1 MYEPRNMEADAKFIE
16 AGGLKNWGCFAV
28 LLAILVLV
36 LLFVVAHAL
45 LMNLI
50 GEPAAWWGSLIFLMG
65 VTTGAIY
72 LWSRRRRRQRS
83 AQEQIWQ
90 QAMGNGSPEKK
101 SSQEFTKE

>member
-1 MYEPRNMEADAKFIE
+1 MYEPRNIEADAKFIE

-45 LMNLI
+45 LIHLI
-50 GEPAAWWGSLIFLMG
+50 GEPAAWWGSLIFIMG
-65 VTTGAIY
+65 VTTGVIY

-83 AQEQIWQ
+83 AQEQIWR
-90 QAMGNGSPEKK
+90 QAMGNGTSAQKT
-101 SSQEFTKE
+101 SQE